1 MVSELELEN
10 IIRDF
15 FGLERKEDENESGT
29 FNRAY
34 STGDR
39 SQVHDRN
46 TDGGCEISHRCES
59 WKEER

>member
-15 FGLERKEDENESGT
+15 FGLERKEEKNESGE
-29 FNRAY
+29 FNRAH
-34 STGDR
+34 STRNR

-46 TDGGCEISHRCES
+46 TDGGCEIPHRCEPS
-59 WKEER
+59 KEER